1 MPRTGSAAV
10 VEALDPETARGDPL
24 LERGENR
31 MSERLSYEDLAEIV
45 DSHGDALLLF
55 ARQWSGACAED
66 VVQEAF
72 LQLVHRVRMG
82 DPPEHVVPWLF
93 RVVRNE
99 LISRHHARRRS
110 RAREERIAVERPRWF
125 EPSLETRL
133 DANRAVE
140 ELQTLPI
147 DQRELIVARI
157 WGGLSFEEIATF
169 TESSRSTVHRKYC
182 AALETLRR
190 NLS

>member
-1 MPRTGSAAV
+1 
-10 VEALDPETARGDPL
+10 
-24 LERGENR
+24 

-45 DSHGDALLLF
+45 DAHADALLLF
-55 ARQWSGACAED
+55 ARQWTGASAED

-72 LQLVHRVRMG
+72 LQLVRRVRG
-82 DPPEHVVPWLF
+82 NDPPEHVVPWLF

-99 LISRHHARRRS
+99 LISRHHESRRS
-110 RAREERIAVERPRWF
+110 RAREKRVASERPGWF
-125 EPSLETRL
+125 EPSVETRL
-133 DANRAVE
+133 DAIRAVE

-157 WGGLSFEEIATF
+157 WGGLSFEEIAAV

-182 AALETLRR
+182 SALETLRR
-190 NLS
+190 NLT